1 MDARQPAP
9 SQAAGPS
16 RRAASPGRGQ
26 ILLELKNVRKIR
38 EKGGVTFE
46 LRVPRLEIRAGEFLA
61 VVGPSGC
68 GKSTLLDFLGL
79 VLKPTD
85 YELYS
90 FFSTAG
96 GIDLGS
102 LSENRAADLRRS
114 ELGYVLQSGGLLP
127 YLSIAD
133 NILLPARLNRLGGD
147 FAARRLKKLAER
159 LGIADQLSK
168 KPGHLSG
175 GQRQRAAIARAL
187 IHNPKLVLADEPTA
201 AVDYPTAR
209 EISGL
214 FRDLTSRSGRGLV
227 VVTHDLELVRPL
239 ADRFV
244 SFKMQRLNARHT
256 VSTLTEVSADG

>member
-1 MDARQPAP
+1 M
-9 SQAAGPS
+9 
-16 RRAASPGRGQ
+16 RGEV
-26 ILLELKNVRKIR
+26 LLELKNVRKVR

-46 LRVPRLEIRAGEFLA
+46 LQVPHLEVRAGEFLA

-85 YELYS
+85 YERYC
-90 FFSTAG
+90 FFPFAG
-96 GIDLGS
+96 EIDLGT
-102 LSENRAADLRRS
+102 LTENRAADLRRS

-127 YLSIAD
+127 YLSIAE
-133 NILLPARLNRLGGD
+133 NILLPARLNRLGGN
-147 FAARRLKKLAER
+147 FAARRLRQLANR
-159 LGIADQLSK
+159 LGIADQLGK

-227 VVTHDLELVRPL
+227 VVTHDLNLVRPL

-244 SFKMQRLNARHT
+244 GFRMRRISPRHT
-256 VSTLTEVSADG
+256 VSILVEKGGADG